1 MLDLLELFAP
11 YMLFISFLITV
22 LFNLWLIS
30 IKSNWIVLLIA
41 NLLLIL
47 IMEFLGLAEYNFLNK
62 VIEWLFDFIAKIISG
77 IFEGINDIV
86 EGIFD
91 NTVGGFFEKLR
102 KIFGIKTPTGPT
114 GGGGGGIRGR

>member
-1 MLDLLELFAP
+1 MLELFAP
-11 YMLFISFLITV
+11 YMLFISFLITI

-47 IMEFLGLAEYNFLNK
+47 IMEFLGLAEYNFLNR
-62 VIEWLFDFIAKIISG
+62 VVEWIFDFIAKIISG
-77 IFEGINDIV
+77 LLSGINDIV

-91 NTVGGFFEKLR
+91 NTIGGFFEKLR
-102 KIFGIKTPTGPT
+102 RIFGIKTPSGPT

>member
-1 MLDLLELFAP
+1 MLELLELFTP

-22 LFNLWLIS
+22 VFNMWLIS
-30 IKSNWIVLLIA
+30 IKSNWIVILIA

-47 IMEFLGLAEYNFLNK
+47 IMEFIGLAEYNFLNR
-62 VIEWLFDFIAKIISG
+62 VVDWIFDFIARIISG

-91 NTVGGFFEKLR
+91 NTIGGFFEKLR
-102 KIFGIKTPTGPT
+102 RIFGINSPSGST
-114 GGGGGGIRGR
+114 GGGGGGFRGR

>member
-47 IMEFLGLAEYNFLNK
+47 IMEFLGLAEYNFLNR
-62 VIEWLFDFIAKIISG
+62 VVEWIFDFIAKIISG
-77 IFEGINDIV
+77 LLSGINDIV

-91 NTVGGFFEKLR
+91 NTIGGFFDKLR
-102 KIFGIKTPTGPT
+102 RIFGFKTPTEPI
-114 GGGGGGIRGR
+114 GGGGGGFRGR